1 MSIGTI
7 MFGLLIIALLLF
19 LGAIIYIMVV
29 KGTQD
34 DDNKTQG
41 VDDKSTQDDAQ

>member
-1 MSIGTI
+1 MTIGNI
-7 MFGLLIIALLLF
+7 MFGLLIIALILF

-34 DDNKTQG
+34 DDKEDPQ
-41 VDDKSTQDDAQ
+41 Q